1 MKLKLIIAAVLLFP
15 QASVA
20 AQTGASQVQPSDP
33 FLWLEPTHSPKALQ
47 WVKAQNQKTLSV
59 LAQDPRYKIIREKI
73 LKILEAPDKLAYPNL
88 RGKWVY
94 NFWQDRRHVRGVWRR
109 ALISDYSTPH
119 PHWQNLLDI
128 DELAKKEKKNW
139 VWQGAEC
146 LPSSQKR
153 ARPTQGTAFRTRLP
167 PIYHRCLLNLSDG
180 GTDAKL
186 VREFDIPSR
195 SFVKD
200 GFNLPNAKSETAW
213 LNQDAILVATDF
225 GPGTLTSSGYPRIVK
240 LWKRHTPLSQAQTL
254 FKGKETDMEAY
265 GFVNFRPSGPIAVI
279 VRTPAF
285 FRAINYWISPH
296 QKLKRIPIPE
306 DADLKGFFKGLALAV
321 LRSDWKTPSGKFLRG
336 DLISWPMA
344 DIDKTHPERFASLVY
359 RPKFHETI
367 EDVFAARSVLYLSI
381 LKNVRGQIL
390 EGRLKNSRWSLSEI
404 KLPQNGAT
412 DIVSGESLSNTIF
425 TSYQDFLTPTT
436 LYLKDR
442 SGLKAVKKL
451 PARFDAQ
458 NLVSEQIWTHS
469 KDGTPIPYFVI
480 HQKQIKLNGK
490 NPTLLYGYGGFEIS
504 MTPFYSGIVGKIWL
518 RKGGVY
524 ALANIR
530 GGGEFGPA
538 WHEAALK
545 THRQKA
551 YDDFL
556 AVAKDLIQRKITSP
570 RHLGIMGG
578 SNGGLLVGAA
588 FTEKPN
594 LFNAVVCQVPLLD
607 MLRYTHIGAGA
618 SWIAEYGDPQDP
630 KMAAAISRYSP
641 YQNVKPGVHYPQ
653 VFFLSSK
660 DDDRVAPA
668 HARKMAAK
676 MESFGDPVFYYETS
690 DGGHH
695 EAANLEKAAKEYA
708 LEYAYLF
715 ERLFPNK

>member
-1 MKLKLIIAAVLLFP
+1 MKFKLLIVSALFFP
-15 QASVA
+15 RSAVA
-20 AQTGASQVQPSDP
+20 AQTGASNVQQSDP
-33 FLWLEPTHSPKALQ
+33 FLWLEPTNSPKALQ

-59 LAQDPRYKIIREKI
+59 LTQDPRYKIIREKI
-73 LKILEAPDKLAYPNL
+73 LKILEAPDKLAYPGL

-128 DELAKKEKKNW
+128 DELAKREKKNW

-153 ARPTQGTAFRTRLP
+153 ARTTQGTAFRPRLP
-167 PIYHRCLLNLSDG
+167 SSYHRCLLNLSDG
-180 GTDAKL
+180 GTDAKF

-200 GFNLPNAKSETAW
+200 GFNLPSAKSEVAW
-213 LNQDAILVATDF
+213 FNQDAILVATDF

-254 FKGKETDMEAY
+254 FKGKKTDMEAY
-265 GFVNFRPSGPIAVI
+265 GFVNFRPSGSIPVI

-285 FRAINYWISPH
+285 FRSINYWISPR

-336 DLISWPMA
+336 DLISWPLA
-344 DIDKTHPERFASLVY
+344 DIEKAHPARFVSLVY
-359 RPKFHETI
+359 RPKLHETI
-367 EDVFAARSVLYLSI
+367 EDALAAKSVLYLSI

-412 DIVSGESLSNTIF
+412 DIVTGESLSNTIF
-425 TSYQDFLTPTT
+425 ASYQDFLTPTT

-442 SGLKAVKKL
+442 AGLKAVKKL
-451 PARFDAQ
+451 PARFDAR
-458 NLVSEQIWTHS
+458 NLVSEQIWTQS

-480 HQKQIKLNGK
+480 HQKQIKFDGK

-524 ALANIR
+524 ALADIR

-556 AVAKDLIQRKITSP
+556 AVAKDLIRRKITSP

-588 FTEKPN
+588 FTEKPG

-618 SWIAEYGDPQDP
+618 SWIAEYGDPKDP
-630 KMAAAISRYSP
+630 KIAAAISRYSP
-641 YQNVKPGVHYPQ
+641 YQNVKPGVHYPR

-676 MESFGDPVFYYETS
+676 MEAFGDPVFYYETS
-690 DGGHH
+690 DGGHSQ
-695 EAANLEKAAKEYA
+695 AANLKKAAKEDA
-708 LEYAYLF
+708 LEYTYLF